1 MDKNKTGNTLQN
13 IGIIYNFAN
22 IIISYFIPFGI
33 FNVKNLHFTILP
45 GVLILVVGT
54 LMREK

>member
-1 MDKNKTGNTLQN
+1 MDKNRMGNTFQN

-22 IIISYFIPFGI
+22 IFISYLIPFGI
-33 FNVKNLHFTILP
+33 FNVKNLYFTILP
-45 GVLILVVGT
+45 GVLILVIGT